1 MLNYCRG
8 SNSSAKTGVC
18 VRIILMLCAVYVW
31 CGFCSGTAFPGP
43 KQNENTK
50 PGDCIICHGDQKV
63 LPAAHV
69 KTDGM
74 TYKRCLGCHQK
85 TGEAK
90 KPGTLRGKMTS
101 GHMHQLSG
109 ISCSDCHG
117 KERPAT
123 SPEGQKCLDCHAD
136 YKTNLVLTDKA
147 LPSPHQSH
155 MGELDC
161 LLCHH
166 VHARS
171 ENFCAQCHHWKY
183 SVP

>member
-1 MLNYCRG
+1 VLSYYRKT
-8 SNSSAKTGVC
+8 NSFAKAGVY
-18 VRIILMLCAVYVW
+18 VRIIIVLCAVCVW
-31 CGFCSGTAFPGP
+31 CGFCSAIAFAEP
-43 KQNENTK
+43 KKIENAR

-63 LPAAHV
+63 LPAAHG

-74 TYKRCLGCHQK
+74 TYQRCLACHQK

-90 KPGTLRGKMTS
+90 KARTLRGKMTLS
-101 GHMHQLSG
+101 HMHQLSG

-123 SPEGQKCLDCHAD
+123 GPDGQTCLGCHAD
-136 YKTNLVLTDKA
+136 YKTKLLLTDKA
-147 LPSPHQSH
+147 LPTPHQSH

-166 VHARS
+166 LHARS

-183 SVP
+183 NVP